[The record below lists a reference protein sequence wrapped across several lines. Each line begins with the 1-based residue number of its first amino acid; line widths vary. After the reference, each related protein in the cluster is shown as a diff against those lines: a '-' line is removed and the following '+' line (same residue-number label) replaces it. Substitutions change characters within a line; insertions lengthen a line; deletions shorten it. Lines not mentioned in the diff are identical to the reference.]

1 MKCVSVVV
9 VVRFRL
15 KSTTRD
21 GNGLGLGI
29 VRGGDAD
36 YHNGAVRKLRSGRAV
51 RKLQET
57 EEVAS
62 HTILVSAHGKDSI
75 ICYLTLQMR

>member
-1 MKCVSVVV
+1 MSVVV

-15 KSTTRD
+15 ESTTRD
-21 GNGLGLGI
+21 GNGLSLGI

-51 RKLQET
+51 RKLQLQET

-75 ICYLTLQMR
+75 IYYLTLQMR

>member
-1 MKCVSVVV
+1 MSVVV

-21 GNGLGLGI
+21 GDGLGLGTCI

-36 YHNGAVRKLRSGRAV
+36 YHNGVVRKLRSGRAV
-51 RKLQET
+51 P
-57 EEVAS
+57 
-62 HTILVSAHGKDSI
+62 
-75 ICYLTLQMR
+75 